1 MSKLVLK
8 MATTCIAALLFA
20 FMPNSQAQAKVQSI
34 TGTWMVTVTVNTP
47 PGAPPFVFTDV
58 LSFNSGGT
66 LIGTSS
72 AFNGHTS
79 ENPYL
84 PAPLVVDTSDA
95 YGVWKPID
103 ETDQFA
109 ITFTRLL
116 FAGSSTSTALYG
128 SFFPGQYI
136 GENVVQAVGALHSS
150 KNGDTISGPFTNQ
163 FVNLTGE
170 VVFAGSGTFSATRV
184 QIQPLVTP

>member
-1 MSKLVLK
+1 MSKLGFKL
-8 MATTCIAALLFA
+8 ATTCIAALLFA
-20 FMPNSQAQAKVQSI
+20 FMPDSQVQAKGQGI
-34 TGTWMVTVTVNTP
+34 TGTWIVTVTVNTP
-47 PGAPPFVFTDV
+47 PGAPPFVFTDL
-58 LSFNSGGT
+58 LSFNFGGT
-66 LIGTSS
+66 LTGASS

-79 ENPYL
+79 ENPNL
-84 PAPLVVDTSDA
+84 PPPLVVDTSDA
-95 YGVWKPID
+95 YGVWRPVA

-109 ITFTRLL
+109 ITFKRFL

-136 GENVVQAVGALHSS
+136 GENVVQAVGTFRSS

-163 FVNLTGE
+163 FVNLARE

-184 QIQPLVTP
+184 EIQPLTTP